1 VDGTR
6 ETACG
11 LLHEAA
17 AENWLRSVLDEARR
31 GTLPGL
37 VKTGATFAD
46 AAAEYLRYIE
56 HDRGRK
62 PSTLRGYR
70 SAIKAHL
77 LPAFGSTPIEAV
89 TTEEIERWLA
99 GFGGTARTRNKLLI
113 QLHGIL
119 GRQEDVRTSRERR
132 SRGREVPAASR
143 RRHRRVLTR
152 GGLGACTRRGFRTR
166 RCDLLD
172 GCVHRTAD
180 GRAARAPLARR
191 RLCGADDQSAGQLLT
206 SLKTSHRRLQHHAL
220 RTSSAA
226 PRWSRSPMSA
236 TQAAGAAVNSR
247 SARRLGASH
256 QRLHCERGD
265 TRVVAGGASPRPR
278 RFGASFSAREEPLRA
293 GTQGRWGVLRAR
305 VTRSFRPTETDRP
318 SPRRPRAMSQSG
330 TDAGTISARDCHV
343 HPAATLASLVAAVRP
358 ARRSEIQ
365 RSDLVR
371 GLLQVHLANGL
382 LGDGVEPR
390 ASTAVRNDSL
400 DHGPMPN
407 ETRDHPHVAMSFLPA
422 IQKTRRPAS
431 RNRSTSC
438 GRVRIC
444 LSRAMTTRLRV
455 ATAGIQSGSR
465 TPSGHS
471 GISLWPA
478 CTVSR
483 RAASRPCPV
492 RGRFHQR
499 RSGGDRG
506 RRSRPAPSSGGSR
519 FGGRAV
525 VTTEL
530 VAKRLQDGFAS

>member
-1 VDGTR
+1 
-6 ETACG
+6 
-11 LLHEAA
+11 
-17 AENWLRSVLDEARR
+17 
-31 GTLPGL
+31 
-37 VKTGATFAD
+37 
-46 AAAEYLRYIE
+46 
-56 HDRGRK
+56 
-62 PSTLRGYR
+62 
-70 SAIKAHL
+70 
-77 LPAFGSTPIEAV
+77 
-89 TTEEIERWLA
+89 
-99 GFGGTARTRNKLLI
+99 
-113 QLHGIL
+113 
-119 GRQEDVRTSRERR
+119 
-132 SRGREVPAASR
+132 
-143 RRHRRVLTR
+143 
-152 GGLGACTRRGFRTR
+152 
-166 RCDLLD
+166 
-172 GCVHRTAD
+172 
-180 GRAARAPLARR
+180 
-191 RLCGADDQSAGQLLT
+191 
-206 SLKTSHRRLQHHAL
+206 
-220 RTSSAA
+220 
-226 PRWSRSPMSA
+226 MSA

-278 RFGASFSAREEPLRA
+278 RFGASFSAREEP
-293 GTQGRWGVLRAR
+293 
-305 VTRSFRPTETDRP
+305 FP
-318 SPRRPRAMSQSG
+318 SRDARAMRR
-330 TDAGTISARDCHV
+330 SARACDSTVQCR
-343 HPAATLASLVAAVRP
+343 T
-358 ARRSEIQ
+358 RRVS
-365 RSDLVR
+365 
-371 GLLQVHLANGL
+371 
-382 LGDGVEPR
+382 
-390 ASTAVRNDSL
+390 
-400 DHGPMPN
+400 
-407 ETRDHPHVAMSFLPA
+407 HPHVAMSFLPA

-525 VTTEL
+525 GTTEL